1 MSPLLIRATSAGMI
15 SASAAGIVF
24 DITVGVLQT
33 LGAVAS
39 GLILSGFSLLS
50 AITLIMLLAREF

>member
-1 MSPLLIRATSAGMI
+1 MI